1 MRRLVA
7 LCLLFLL
14 PWMPRTAA
22 AGPGAIP
29 GPAPLPAASPLA
41 SLTASPAAIP
51 VGSPAALPG
60 ASPSP
65 SPAPLPAGLHLPWI
79 ARRPAPLLI
88 AAAYIDSTRSGEADE
103 AVLLWNVG
111 AAAVP
116 LAGWALESS
125 GKSTLVPPAAELLL
139 APGQRLWLAAEA
151 LAFRQTFGAPP
162 AAEWAADTDPLTP
175 DLTGKISLPNAGG
188 ALRLLDPTGAA
199 ADVLLYGDET
209 SPAVGWTGP
218 PAQLYTRTVVT
229 AQGQVWQRKRD
240 PQTGL
245 PQDANGPQDWAGDLA
260 DPLWGRQ
267 VRWPG
272 WRGWDAASW
281 ALPQAG
287 AALADT
293 LLAVGPEGLYVP
305 VAQTL
310 DAAQTTI
317 DLSIYTLE
325 HPQLAQLLAAAARR
339 GVKVRVLLDGAP
351 PGGITPLQKWCVALL
366 AAAGGDV
373 RYFALP
379 DTAPAGLKRR
389 YRYVHAKYGIVDAHV
404 ALVLTENFSPDSM
417 PLPSAHLQG
426 GRRGFALLTNAPPVI
441 AALAGIFA
449 ADWAPDRFLDLRA
462 LRSRRPSIWRAA
474 AWTMRR
480 PRRPNIRW
488 PTPPLA
494 HPSASMRRRA
504 SSW

>member
-1 MRRLVA
+1 MD
-7 LCLLFLL
+7 
-14 PWMPRTAA
+14 
-22 AGPGAIP
+22 GQE
-29 GPAPLPAASPLA
+29 
-41 SLTASPAAIP
+41 
-51 VGSPAALPG
+51 
-60 ASPSP
+60 
-65 SPAPLPAGLHLPWI
+65 
-79 ARRPAPLLI
+79 RPPLLI

-116 LAGWALESS
+116 LAGWRSKAADGARSCPPPPNCCS
-125 GKSTLVPPAAELLL
+125 PPANACGWPPRRSPFAKPL
-139 APGQRLWLAAEA
+139 ASRL
-151 LAFRQTFGAPP
+151 PP
-162 AAEWAADTDPLTP
+162 NGPPTPTPLTP

-188 ALRLLDPTGAA
+188 ALRLLDPTGAV

-260 DPLWGRQ
+260 DPAWGRQ

-325 HPQLAQLLAAAARR
+325 HPQLAQLLADAARR

-441 AALAGIFA
+441 AALAGTLCRRLGARPLPGFA
-449 ADWAPDRFLDLRA
+449 RV
-462 LRSRRPSIWRAA
+462 RSRRPSIWRAA
-474 AWTMRR
+474 PWLCAAA
-480 PRRPNIRW
+480 RRPNIRW